1 MTSEPWSVPTRL
13 AGTVAAVVVLM
24 LLVRTATAEHTPQS
38 VDLVPGSNWVTY
50 NGATLPVW
58 IALGDAGIDVAAL
71 WTFNAADQ
79 SWALWS
85 RQLPDSLQ
93 GFTVLEHG
101 RPYFVIAARAV
112 TWNFFDRD
120 PLAITACV
128 ANGLTASLQ
137 SAQAAETTVTVFFLR
152 APVPFATSLPPPLCT
167 AERSVSSADPVSGA
181 VTALLAGPTAQEAQ
195 ANVASRWSD
204 VLTGESNCDGADF
217 TLAVTDGTATVQFCR
232 SVRLGGVLTDVAMA
246 RQMEATLTQFSE
258 ITKGIILDVRGDC
271 MFDLSGLNR
280 CLDGA
285 A

>member
-1 MTSEPWSVPTRL
+1 MTSEPWSVPARL
-13 AGTVAAVVVLM
+13 AGAVAAVVVLM
-24 LLVRTATAEHTPQS
+24 LLMRTATAEHNPQS
-38 VDLVPGSNWVTY
+38 VDLVPGSNLVTY
-50 NGATLPVW
+50 NGATLPVRT
-58 IALGDAGIDVAAL
+58 ALGDAAIDVDAI

-85 RQLPDSLQ
+85 PLLPDILQ

-101 RPYFVIAARAV
+101 RPYFVIVARAV
-112 TWNFFDRD
+112 TWNFFDSD
-120 PLAITACV
+120 PLAITACA
-128 ANGLTASLQ
+128 ANGVTASLQ
-137 SAQAAETTVTVFFLR
+137 SAQAAETTVAVFFLLE
-152 APVPFATSLPPPLCT
+152 PVQFVGSVPLLCT
-167 AERSVSSADPVSGA
+167 VERSVPSADPVSGA

-232 SVRLGGVLTDVAMA
+232 SVLLAGVISDGIMI
-246 RQMEATLTQFSE
+246 RQMEATLMQFSE
-258 ITKGIILDVRGDC
+258 ITKVIILNVFGDC
-271 MFDLSGLNR
+271 MFDLSDLNL